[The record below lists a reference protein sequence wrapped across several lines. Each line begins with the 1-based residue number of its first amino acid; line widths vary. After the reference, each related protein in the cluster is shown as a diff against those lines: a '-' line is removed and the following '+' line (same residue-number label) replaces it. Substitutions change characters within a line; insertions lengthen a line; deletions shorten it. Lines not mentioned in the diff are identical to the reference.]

1 MFSFLLAI
9 IYLCFVSL
17 GLPDSLLG
25 ASWPTIHQDFN
36 VPLSFA
42 GIVSVTSCVCTI
54 ISSLLSDRL
63 TKKFSPG
70 LVTVASIALSA
81 IGLLGYSLSNNFF
94 LLVLFAIPYGLGAGG
109 VDASLNN
116 YVALHYESKHM
127 SWLHAMWGLGTVI
140 SPYIMG
146 YALTRGEGW
155 NQGYFIVSIIQFCIC
170 FIVFLTISKWHKNNN
185 DTQTNDKVLSL
196 KEIFNIR
203 GAAPCFITFFCYCAL
218 ETTAMLWASSYLVE
232 VRGLS
237 EEVAAMLA
245 SLFCIG
251 ITVGRIINGFL
262 TMKLKDKTLIK
273 LGIAVLMVSVI
284 LLFIPNTITTI
295 IAFILIGLGCAPIYP
310 SIIKST
316 PRLFGEE
323 NSQAMIGVQMAFAY
337 IGVLLMPPLFGVIS
351 GVLSLKIL
359 PVYLLTILILM
370 IIMNEITNKSRT
382 KVINFKKSI
391 TLGK

>member
-25 ASWPTIHQDFN
+25 ASWPTIHQEFN

-42 GIVSVTSCVCTI
+42 GIVSVTSCICTI
-54 ISSLLSDRL
+54 ISSLFSDRL

-70 LVTVASIALSA
+70 LITVVSIALSA
-81 IGLLGYSLSNNFF
+81 IGLLGYSLSNEFY

-109 VDASLNN
+109 VDACLNN

-146 YALTRGEGW
+146 YALSGGEGW
-155 NQGYFIVSIIQFCIC
+155 NQGYLIVSIIQFCIC
-170 FIVFLTISKWHKNNN
+170 FIVFLTIPKWHKNNSDEKQN
-185 DTQTNDKVLSL
+185 NKVLSL
-196 KEIFNIR
+196 KEIFNIP
-203 GAAPCFITFFCYCAL
+203 GAITCFITFFCYCAL

-237 EEVAAMLA
+237 EEIAAMLA

-251 ITVGRIINGFL
+251 ITIGRIINGFL
-262 TMKLKDKTLIK
+262 TLKLKDKTLIK
-273 LGIAVLMVSVI
+273 LGIAVLVVAVG
-284 LLFIPNTITTI
+284 LLFIPNTVTTI
-295 IAFILIGLGCAPIYP
+295 IGFVLIGLGCAPIYP

-337 IGVLLMPPLFGVIS
+337 TGVLLMPPLFGVIS
-351 GVLSLKIL
+351 GAISLSIL
-359 PVYLLTILILM
+359 PIFLLTILVIM
-370 IIMNEITNKSRT
+370 IVMNEITNNKT
-382 KVINFKKSI
+382 NKK
-391 TLGK
+391 GD

>member
-25 ASWPTIHQDFN
+25 ASWPTIHQEFN

-42 GIVSVTSCVCTI
+42 GIVSVTSCICTI
-54 ISSLLSDRL
+54 ISSLFSDRL

-70 LVTVASIALSA
+70 LVTVVSIALSA
-81 IGLLGYSLSNNFF
+81 IGLLGYSLSNEFY

-109 VDASLNN
+109 VDACLNN

-146 YALTRGEGW
+146 YALSGGEGW
-155 NQGYFIVSIIQFCIC
+155 NQGYLIVSIIQFCIC
-170 FIVFLTISKWHKNNN
+170 FIVFLTIPKWNKNNSDEKQEN
-185 DTQTNDKVLSL
+185 KVLSL
-196 KEIFNIR
+196 KEIFNIS
-203 GAAPCFITFFCYCAL
+203 GAITCFITFFCYCAL

-237 EEVAAMLA
+237 EEIAAMLA

-251 ITVGRIINGFL
+251 ITIGRIINGFL
-262 TMKLKDKTLIK
+262 TLKLKDKTLIK
-273 LGIAVLMVSVI
+273 LGIAVLVVAVG
-284 LLFIPNTITTI
+284 LLFIPNTVTTI
-295 IAFILIGLGCAPIYP
+295 IGFVLIGLGCAPIYP

-337 IGVLLMPPLFGVIS
+337 TGVLLMPPLFGVIS
-351 GVLSLKIL
+351 GAISLSIL
-359 PVYLLTILILM
+359 PIYLLTILVIM
-370 IIMNEITNKSRT
+370 IVMNEITNNKT
-382 KVINFKKSI
+382 NKK
-391 TLGK
+391 GE